1 MTTGPPHRS
10 SKATLFTICSIK
22 QLSDWLGIGL
32 TNGATMLTAQNC
44 QCYVC
49 VPLSRIPKS
58 GFPFHVL
65 SMYYNT
71 VDNGNVIPC
80 VQLSTNVN

>member
-1 MTTGPPHRS
+1 MTTGPPLPS
-10 SKATLFTICSIK
+10 SKATLFTTCSIK

-49 VPLSRIPKS
+49 AIVSDPQIWISILLPQ
-58 GFPFHVL
+58 HVL
-65 SMYYNT
+65 
-71 VDNGNVIPC
+71 
-80 VQLSTNVN
+80 